1 MITSL
6 LLLAE
11 LVLIALLV
19 WRLGRKLKP
28 GEARTLGLLSYT
40 EGRYDSTKSQG
51 RDGA

>member
-11 LVLIALLV
+11 LVLVALLV

-28 GEARTLGLLSYT
+28 GEPRTLGLLAYT
-40 EGRYDSTKSQG
+40 QGRYESTQHKE
-51 RDGA
+51 RHGA